1 MVPSNDSLFPSRPA
15 PIRHGVDP
23 VILVVEDELI
33 TRTVI
38 RTRLAKE
45 KVQVLETGT
54 GEGALAML
62 ESADVDLV
70 LLDVLLPG
78 IDGFEV
84 CRAIRSRGSSTAVI
98 MLTQLA
104 EREDKVRGLLLGA
117 DDYMTKPYDPDEL
130 VARVKAVLRRTKERG
145 SQVEFRSL
153 KIDFRAQKCYKNGRD
168 LELTPKEFSLLTVL
182 CAHSGRAMSRSELS
196 RMVWGEHR
204 YVSAKS
210 LDVYIRRLRQKVED
224 HPDEP
229 ALIHTVRGYGYRCQ

>member
-23 VILVVEDELI
+23 VILVVEDEII

-84 CRAIRSRGSSTAVI
+84 CRVIRSRGSSTAVI

-104 EREDKVRGLLLGA
+104 EREDKVQGLLLGA
-117 DDYMTKPYDPDEL
+117 DDYMTKPFDPDEL
-130 VARVKAVLRRTKERG
+130 VARIKAVLRRTKERG

-153 KIDFRAQKCYKNGRD
+153 RSI
-168 LELTPKEFSLLTVL
+168 
-182 CAHSGRAMSRSELS
+182 SGRRSAT
-196 RMVWGEHR
+196 RTAGTWN
-204 YVSAKS
+204 
-210 LDVYIRRLRQKVED
+210 
-224 HPDEP
+224 
-229 ALIHTVRGYGYRCQ
+229 